1 MTRFLPAF
9 LFILALSCGHGGP
22 RTHERSE
29 QVENAAEASI
39 IKGDLDLALAILD
52 ESSDEPTV
60 SGAFLRGDLLDST
73 GDPVKAADSYLQS
86 LELAHET
93 GHSPDEA
100 TAAAMGLVGHNWPA
114 YYRFKGGMGLSAIYG
129 GFLVLDFWGT
139 LITAFVGMFLGV
151 VVLKMVYI
159 SYLAGLWLMLPWIWF
174 RTHSF
179 AHLGYVIFTNII
191 FLIGILPQ
199 IQESARRK
207 RAGEDIDFSGAMDIT
222 PMGRMIS
229 KMAKR
234 AGLLRDKQ

>member
-1 MTRFLPAF
+1 MDWGIAL
-9 LFILALSCGHGGP
+9 LAAVVGYLAGSISFARIIVKVIAPG
-22 RTHERSE
+22 E
-29 QVENAAEASI
+29 QVTGIQFDEGGSTRHVGAISGTAVSMQFGA
-39 IKGDLDLALAILD
+39 KYGGLTAILD
-52 ESSDEPTV
+52 VLKVVVPTLIFRLV
-60 SGAFLRGDLLDST
+60 YPEVPYYLL
-73 GDPVKAADSYLQS
+73 
-86 LELAHET
+86 
-93 GHSPDEA
+93 
-100 TAAAMGLVGHNWPA
+100 TAALGLVGHNWPL

-174 RTHSF
+174 RTHSL
-179 AHLGYVIFTNII
+179 AHLGYVIFTNVI
-191 FLIGILPQ
+191 FIIGIVPQ

-234 AGLLRDKQ
+234 AGLLRDKK